1 MLYCNKTNISEWI
14 TLTNQVSQKNVWFVI
29 IVFFFNSN
37 YTYETEV
44 CYGCHDISRMVYEI
58 ENIAILNIKGVDFR
72 CVIWN
77 MARNDAIDRSNNS
90 ELGDKGSLWIWK
102 TPVEVIKEG
111 AFGGT

>member
-1 MLYCNKTNISEWI
+1 MNYINKSSKSKECMICHYC
-14 TLTNQVSQKNVWFVI
+14 
-29 IVFFFNSN
+29 FFFNSN

-58 ENIAILNIKGVDFR
+58 ENISILNIKGVDFR